1 MSFITEELNYSD
13 LLQESD
19 QSSSEEDE
27 NANESIIEREIR
39 IQQERER
46 ELELRRQQLAGTTM
60 HSPEPASPVN
70 QESVSSEQEE
80 PSSSEQ
86 EVEEIQIVQSAND
99 EVRSSPTP
107 VSTPD
112 DLSDMETP
120 SSASPPPMEVRQRIS
135 YEEAIANKHHQ
146 GESLIARELREAR
159 EREEEL
165 SSQRQRLSGTI
176 QQPAVP
182 QPEKQL
188 VAQTVHEETHKP
200 SYQKDVSPYKQGRR
214 QSQDSLSSH
223 STEKSPV
230 PSYVP
235 PKAVRVSGFSAESLG
250 MGMNYR
256 TPVNTEKKKVKKA
269 ETPIEREIR
278 LARERENELR
288 ASKGL
293 PLLPDGK
300 KKEESSDE
308 EEEVKEEAPQIT
320 ATSYFRTHASPN
332 VGESNSMRKLA
343 SNRLQHEIKK
353 QSNLEKKYLAE
364 GKIKSTSEEH
374 VGIVRYTESVPQTE
388 VAATPK
394 RNFSITRKSVQEPV
408 KKTAEQNG
416 SPEPSEQAKT
426 PRMPV
431 HEAPKYSRS
440 VSGAGGPTF
449 SYRESKHKA
458 ESKIEQELREMR
470 EREEELRYG
479 IVALLYM
486 NRYVRKLVL
495 GVSDQV

>member
-1 MSFITEELNYSD
+1 
-13 LLQESD
+13 
-19 QSSSEEDE
+19 
-27 NANESIIEREIR
+27 
-39 IQQERER
+39 
-46 ELELRRQQLAGTTM
+46 M
-60 HSPEPASPVN
+60 HSPEPVSPDAR
-70 QESVSSEQEE
+70 ESVSSEQEE

-86 EVEEIQIVQSAND
+86 EVEEVQIVQFENT

-120 SSASPPPMEVRQRIS
+120 SSTASPPPMEVRQRIS
-135 YEEAIANKHHQ
+135 YEEAIANSHHQ

-165 SSQRQRLSGTI
+165 STQRQRLSGSVP
-176 QQPAVP
+176 QAAAP
-182 QPEKQL
+182 QPEKQP
-188 VAQTVHEETHKP
+188 VTQTVHTETNKP

-230 PSYVP
+230 PNYVP

-250 MGMNYR
+250 MNYR
-256 TPVNTEKKKVKKA
+256 APVPVGTEKKKVKKT

-288 ASKGL
+288 AQKGL

-308 EEEVKEEAPQIT
+308 EEEKEKEEVPQIT
-320 ATSYFRTHASPN
+320 ATSYFRTHSSPN
-332 VGESNSMRKLA
+332 VENNSMRKLA
-343 SNRLQHEIKK
+343 SSRLQHEIKK

-374 VGIVRYTESVPQTE
+374 VGIVKYTENVPQTE
-388 VAATPK
+388 VSATPK

-416 SPEPSEQAKT
+416 SPEPSSQPKT
-426 PRMPV
+426 PRTPV
-431 HEAPKYSRS
+431 VDAAPKYSRS
-440 VSGAGGPTF
+440 VSGSGGPTF
-449 SYRESKHKA
+449 SYRESRHKA

-470 EREEELRYG
+470 EREEELR
-479 IVALLYM
+479 
-486 NRYVRKLVL
+486 
-495 GVSDQV
+495 

>member
-1 MSFITEELNYSD
+1 MCGIF
-13 LLQESD
+13 QESD
-19 QSSSEEDE
+19 QSSSDEDE

-46 ELELRRQQLAGTTM
+46 ELEMRRKQLENITM
-60 HSPEPASPVN
+60 QSPEPVSPDN

-86 EVEEIQIVQSAND
+86 EVEEVVQIVQYENN

-120 SSASPPPMEVRQRIS
+120 STASPPPMEVRQRIS
-135 YEEAIANKHHQ
+135 YEDAIANSHHQ

-165 SSQRQRLSGTI
+165 STLRQRLSGSVLHTAA
-176 QQPAVP
+176 PP
-182 QPEKQL
+182 QLEKQP
-188 VAQTVHEETHKP
+188 VAQTVQVETHKP

-230 PSYVP
+230 PNYVP
-235 PKAVRVSGFSAESLG
+235 PKAVRVGGFSAETLG
-250 MGMNYR
+250 LNYR
-256 TPVNTEKKKVKKA
+256 TPERTEKKKVKKA

-278 LARERENELR
+278 LARERENEYR
-288 ASKGL
+288 AQKGL
-293 PLLPDGK
+293 PLLPDEK

-308 EEEVKEEAPQIT
+308 EEKKEEEPQIT
-320 ATSYFRTHASPN
+320 TTSYFRSQSSPSTEN
-332 VGESNSMRKLA
+332 NSMRKLA
-343 SNRLQHEIKK
+343 SSRLQHEIRQ
-353 QSNLEKKYLAE
+353 QSDLEKKYLAE

-374 VGIVRYTESVPQTE
+374 MGLGLVKYTENIPQTE
-388 VAATPK
+388 VSATPK

-416 SPEPSEQAKT
+416 SPEHREQPKT
-426 PRMPV
+426 PRTPV
-431 HEAPKYSRS
+431 IEPPKYSRA
-440 VSGAGGPTF
+440 VSGSGGLTF
-449 SYRESKHKA
+449 SYKESRHKA

-479 IVALLYM
+479 FRGTNVKI
-486 NRYVRKLVL
+486 
-495 GVSDQV
+495 